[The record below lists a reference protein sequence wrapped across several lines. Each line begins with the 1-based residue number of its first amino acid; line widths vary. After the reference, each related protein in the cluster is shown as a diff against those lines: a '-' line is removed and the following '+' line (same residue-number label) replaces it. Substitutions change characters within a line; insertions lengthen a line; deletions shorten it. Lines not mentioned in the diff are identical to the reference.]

1 MQLYRSMIIPDP
13 DYVVAF
19 CDEGLGFRLFTTPE
33 ELIPFISI
41 ALANP
46 NSDKFHVL
54 TGWSDVTSNLA
65 SIVQFFSRL
74 RIVDRNN

>member
-1 MQLYRSMIIPDP
+1 MQPYRSMIIPDP

-33 ELIPFISI
+33 ALIPFISI

-54 TGWSDVTSNLA
+54 TG
-65 SIVQFFSRL
+65 
-74 RIVDRNN
+74 

>member
-1 MQLYRSMIIPDP
+1 MQPYRSMIIPDP

-19 CDEGLGFRLFTTPE
+19 CDEGLGFRLLTTPE

-54 TGWSDVTSNLA
+54 TG
-65 SIVQFFSRL
+65 
-74 RIVDRNN
+74 